1 MAAPALENWGGH
13 IHPSPTC
20 GAVIA
25 RLACHWPS
33 PAQCKHPL
41 RYISSDLQLGKLKEN
56 FLATQAFANPENIS
70 EPQTGIEPATSLTN
84 QDISQP
90 SLCHLSLGS
99 SMVRA
104 SHRRSEG
111 CGFDSRLGLRNIFW
125 VCESLS
131 GQKVFHPL
139 RYYRYNIMLHLLV
152 FIKVIIISLISYKQ

>member
-1 MAAPALENWGGH
+1 M
-13 IHPSPTC
+13 I
-20 GAVIA
+20 
-25 RLACHWPS
+25 
-33 PAQCKHPL
+33 
-41 RYISSDLQLGKLKEN
+41 YISRPSDLQLGKLKEN

-70 EPQTGIEPATSLTN
+70 EPQTGIELTGFAKAWVAKTFSFNLPSCKSLDIYLILDIYRHIETAELGVCMSLTN

-111 CGFDSRLGLRNIFW
+111 CGFNSRLGLRNIFW

-131 GQKVFHPL
+131 SQKVFLYMICL
-139 RYYRYNIMLHLLV
+139 R
-152 FIKVIIISLISYKQ
+152 